1 MKLGVRENCLFE
13 DVIDIDLSPSN
24 LWDLIQLVKSDV
36 LLCQNY
42 GSQGIKRKL
51 KDLLQER
58 YDVWE
63 SKRNLKDA

>member
-36 LLCQNY
+36 LN
-42 GSQGIKRKL
+42 
-51 KDLLQER
+51 
-58 YDVWE
+58 
-63 SKRNLKDA
+63 